1 MSDVTYPHAPARD
14 STVRDD
20 TTYVSAMLKRTN
32 WGAVIAGAV
41 TAISLQ
47 LLFSVLGIA
56 LGATTGD
63 VTSAVDGTN
72 PDRISIAAGLWW
84 LITGTISLYIGGCV
98 VGRFSGMV
106 RSPDVLL
113 HAFVMWAVTAI
124 FGFAV
129 VSSGTGMAL
138 DKAVDSYMAT
148 TNPNYGRPGG
158 FPMTADGHRAGD
170 SDRVI
175 RTADTSM
182 QRDNQAATGN
192 TTNNVGDTNLDK
204 DDVDEA
210 RRVVRNASWWTLI
223 ALLVGIGV
231 SLGGAWSTAPHRI
244 VVRPTTAHD

>member
-1 MSDVTYPHAPARD
+1 MSDVHYPHSPVRETA
-14 STVRDD
+14 VRDD

-47 LLFSVLGIA
+47 LVFSVLGIA

-63 VTSAVDGTN
+63 VTTGRSDATVAG
-72 PDRISIAAGLWW
+72 ISLAAGLWW
-84 LITGTISLYIGGCV
+84 LITGSISLFIGGCV

-138 DKAVDSYMAT
+138 DKAVDAYMAT
-148 TNPNYGRPGG
+148 NSSYGRPGG
-158 FPMTADGHRAGD
+158 FPMTADGRRLGEA
-170 SDRVI
+170 DRVI
-175 RTADTSM
+175 RTSDTSM
-182 QRDNQAATGN
+182 QTGDPERAEIAPNTDLDNLENQ
-192 TTNNVGDTNLDK
+192 
-204 DDVDEA
+204 DVEEA
-210 RRVVRNASWWTLI
+210 RRVVRNASWWTLV
-223 ALLVGIGV
+223 ALMVGIGV

>member
-1 MSDVTYPHAPARD
+1 MSDVAYPHSPARD
-14 STVRDD
+14 NTIRDD

-56 LGATTGD
+56 LGTTTGD
-63 VTSAVDGTN
+63 VTNAGDGTAHEG
-72 PDRISIAAGLWW
+72 ISVMAGLWW
-84 LITGTISLYIGGCV
+84 FITGTISLYIGGCV

-129 VSSGTGMAL
+129 VSSGAGMAL
-138 DKAVDSYMAT
+138 DKAVDSYLVT
-148 TNPNYGRPGG
+148 QGNYSRPGS
-158 FPMTADGHRAGD
+158 FPMTADGQRTGD
-170 SDRVI
+170 KDRVI
-175 RTADTSM
+175 RTSDTSM
-182 QRDNQAATGN
+182 QGENQMA
-192 TTNNVGDTNLDK
+192 NNGANAPKQDIE
-204 DDVDEA
+204 EA

-223 ALLVGIGV
+223 ALLAGIGV

>member
-1 MSDVTYPHAPARD
+1 
-14 STVRDD
+14 
-20 TTYVSAMLKRTN
+20 MLKRTN

-63 VTSAVDGTN
+63 VTNAGDGTT
-72 PDRISIAAGLWW
+72 REGISIAAGLWW

-129 VSSGTGMAL
+129 VSSGAGMAL

-148 TNPNYGRPGG
+148 TNSHYGRPGG
-158 FPMTADGHRAGD
+158 FPMTADGQRAGD
-170 SDRVI
+170 PDRVI
-175 RTADTSM
+175 RTADTGV
-182 QRDNQAATGN
+182 QGDNQAGSGNTGN
-192 TTNNVGDTNLDK
+192 NAANTNLNNEDIE
-204 DDVDEA
+204 EA

>member
-1 MSDVTYPHAPARD
+1 MSDVAYPHAPARD
-14 STVRDD
+14 TTVRDD

-63 VTSAVDGTN
+63 VTSAVEGTN
-72 PDRISIAAGLWW
+72 PERISIAAGLWW

-148 TNPNYGRPGG
+148 NANYGRPGG
-158 FPMTADGHRAGD
+158 FPMTLDGQRAGD
-170 SDRVI
+170 TDRVI
-175 RTADTSM
+175 RTADTGVQGDS
-182 QRDNQAATGN
+182 QARTGSP
-192 TTNNVGDTNLDK
+192 TNNAANTNVDSQ
-204 DDVDEA
+204 DVEEA
-210 RRVVRNASWWTLI
+210 RRMVRNASWWTLV

>member
-1 MSDVTYPHAPARD
+1 
-14 STVRDD
+14 
-20 TTYVSAMLKRTN
+20 MLKRTN

-47 LLFSVLGIA
+47 LLFSILGIA
-56 LGATTGD
+56 IGSTASDTTANSS
-63 VTSAVDGTN
+63 TPQA
-72 PDRISIAAGLWW
+72 ISLAAGLWW
-84 LITGTISLYIGGCV
+84 LITGSISLFIGGCV

-106 RSPDVLL
+106 RSPDTLL

-129 VSSGTGMAL
+129 VSSGAGMAL
-138 DKAVDSYMAT
+138 NDAVDAYT
-148 TNPNYGRPGG
+148 TQNLSRFQVGR
-158 FPMTADGHRAGD
+158 FPMTANGRHSGEA
-170 SDRVI
+170 DRVI
-175 RTADTSM
+175 RTSDTSM
-182 QRDNQAATGN
+182 QGGDQTATGSPADTTGN
-192 TTNNVGDTNLDK
+192 TVDK
-204 DDVDEA
+204 QDLEEA